1 MPEKLLMKYK
11 VRKLSRANIEV
22 VEGYIYYERKSPGLG
37 ERFLLDI
44 ENALDFLI

>member
-22 VEGYIYYERKSPGLG
+22 VEGYIYYERKSPGFG

-44 ENALDFLI
+44 EMLWTS